1 MQAFEDMRLEA
12 VRTESVGSG
21 TPHRPLRLADRHR
34 LLAGIL
40 FVTASAAIIGPA
52 EAQAVRSGGDNA
64 RAMQELQQLATERT
78 ALKADNAKLKDQVAD
93 LQKKLDKA
101 TAESSAVSAR
111 AKQLDAA
118 AARGAE
124 SGKLASDALEK
135 SRTQMQELITRFR
148 ETAQNLK
155 NVETERNA
163 LRGELQVRDREYNV
177 CVERNVGLFEVGRE
191 ALDRLDQHGF
201 WSKVRE
207 SEPFTQLA
215 RARLDN
221 LIDDDRQRLK
231 ELRLEE
237 SKKKIVEKPQ

>member
-1 MQAFEDMRLEA
+1 MQAFEDMRPDA
-12 VRTESVGSG
+12 MRSESVGCG
-21 TPHRPLRLADRHR
+21 TLHRPQRLADRHR
-34 LLAGIL
+34 LLAGIV
-40 FVTASAAIIGPA
+40 FVAGSAAIIGPA
-52 EAQAVRSGGDNA
+52 AAQAVRSGGDNA
-64 RAMQELQQLATERT
+64 RALQELQQLATERT

-111 AKQLDAA
+111 AKQLDVA

-135 SRTQMQELITRFR
+135 SRARMQELITRFR

-163 LRGELQVRDREYNV
+163 LRGELQVRDREYDV
-177 CVERNVGLFEVGRE
+177 CVERNVGLYEVGRE

-237 SKKKIVEKPQ
+237 SKKKIVEKPR